1 MEIALSPLP
10 FESPLGEVA
19 ERRPRLLVVDDQP
32 VNVQLLYRVF
42 AADHQV
48 FAATHGE
55 KALEIARQQLPDL
68 ILLDVIMPGLDGFE
82 VCQRLR
88 ADELTR
94 DIPVIFLTANSDP
107 DSEARGLDAGAVDFI
122 AKPFNTKVVRARV
135 KTHLTLKRQGDLL
148 RRWVF
153 LDGLTGINNRRHFD
167 ERLTAEW
174 SRSERSGA
182 PLSALLI
189 DVDHFK
195 RFNDTHGH
203 QCGDDCLR
211 RVARALA
218 SGLQRPT
225 DLVARYGGEEF
236 VCLLPDTDE
245 YGATHLAEQLRQ
257 RIQGETQPNLT
268 GAAWPAVT
276 ASIGVGS
283 ARLDLMRSSAD
294 LLREADY
301 NLYRAKHAGRNAVRA
316 GPMPLAAAQ
325 AENELEP

>member
-1 MEIALSPLP
+1 MDFTQTLP
-10 FESPLGEVA
+10 PGTPLGDA
-19 ERRPRLLVVDDQP
+19 LERRPRLLVVDDQP
-32 VNVQLLYRVF
+32 VNVQLLYRIF
-42 AADHQV
+42 ASDHQV
-48 FAATHGE
+48 FAATDGT
-55 KALEIARQQLPDL
+55 KALEIARQQQPDL

-82 VCQRLR
+82 VCQRLQ

-107 DSEARGLDAGAVDFI
+107 DSEAHGLDVGAVDFI
-122 AKPFNTKVVRARV
+122 GKPFNTKVVRARV

-153 LDGLTGINNRRHFD
+153 IDGLTGIANRRHFD
-167 ERLTAEW
+167 ERLAIEW
-174 SRSERSGA
+174 ARSQRSGA

-203 QCGDDCLR
+203 QSGDDCLR
-211 RVARALA
+211 RVAAALA

-236 VCLLPDTDE
+236 VCLLTDTDE
-245 YGATHLAEQLRQ
+245 YGALHLAELLCQ
-257 RIQGETQPNLT
+257 RVHQETQPEVT

-276 ASIGVGS
+276 VSIGVGC
-283 ARLDLMRSSAD
+283 ARLDLMQGADD
-294 LLREADY
+294 LLREADH
-301 NLYRAKHAGRNAVRA
+301 NLYRAKKAGRNAVRA
-316 GPMPLAAAQ
+316 GVASSSDFLGP
-325 AENELEP
+325 

>member
-1 MEIALSPLP
+1 MDFAETLPPGTPLVGG
-10 FESPLGEVA
+10 L

-42 AADHQV
+42 ASDHQV
-48 FAATHGE
+48 FAATDGL
-55 KALEIARQQLPDL
+55 KALEIARQQQPDL
-68 ILLDVIMPGLDGFE
+68 ILLDVVMPGLDGFE
-82 VCQRLR
+82 VCQRLQ

-94 DIPVIFLTANSDP
+94 DIPVIFLTANADP
-107 DSEARGLDAGAVDFI
+107 DSEAHGLDVGAVDFI
-122 AKPFNTKVVRARV
+122 GKPFNTKVVRARV

-153 LDGLTGINNRRHFD
+153 IDGLTGIANRRHFD
-167 ERLTAEW
+167 ERLAIEW
-174 SRSERSGA
+174 ARSQRSGA

-203 QCGDDCLR
+203 QSGDDCLR
-211 RVARALA
+211 RVAAALA

-236 VCLLPDTDE
+236 VCLLTDTDE
-245 YGATHLAEQLRQ
+245 YGAQHLAEQLRQ
-257 RIQGETQPNLT
+257 RVHQETQPTVT

-276 ASIGVGS
+276 VSIGVGC
-283 ARLDLMRSSAD
+283 ARLDLMQGADD
-294 LLREADY
+294 LLREADH
-301 NLYRAKHAGRNAVRA
+301 NLYRAKKAGRNSVRA
-316 GPMPLAAAQ
+316 GVV
-325 AENELEP
+325 

>member
-1 MEIALSPLP
+1 MDFAQTLP
-10 FESPLGEVA
+10 TATPLGEGL

-42 AADHQV
+42 ASDHQV
-48 FAATHGE
+48 FAATDGL
-55 KALEIARQQLPDL
+55 KALEIARQQQPDL
-68 ILLDVIMPGLDGFE
+68 ILLDVVMPGLDGFE
-82 VCQRLR
+82 VCQRLQ
-88 ADELTR
+88 ADELTH

-107 DSEARGLDAGAVDFI
+107 DSEAHGLDVGAVDFI
-122 AKPFNTKVVRARV
+122 GKPFNTKVVRARV

-153 LDGLTGINNRRHFD
+153 LDGLTGIANRRHFD
-167 ERLTAEW
+167 ERLAIEW
-174 SRSERSGA
+174 ARSQRSGA

-203 QCGDDCLR
+203 QNGDDCVR
-211 RVARALA
+211 RVAAALA

-236 VCLLPDTDE
+236 VCLLTDTDE
-245 YGATHLAEQLRQ
+245 YGALHLAELLRQ
-257 RIQGETQPNLT
+257 RVHQETQPGVT

-276 ASIGVGS
+276 VSIGVGC
-283 ARLDLMRSSAD
+283 ARLDLMHGADD
-294 LLREADY
+294 LLREADH
-301 NLYRAKHAGRNAVRA
+301 NLYRAKKAGRNSVRA
-316 GPMPLAAAQ
+316 GVA
-325 AENELEP
+325 